1 MRPDHNSAAGGQPR
15 RRFPQAAA
23 ARAVAAWALV
33 ALCAGTVCQAQ
44 VSVSA
49 DGQPGFSYPLA
60 VPPGIAGMQPNLSLV
75 YSGGGNG
82 PLGVGWVLA
91 GTSVISRCPAT
102 KDVDGVV
109 RGVGYGPS
117 DKICLDGQR
126 LIQTDAQGN
135 ALATQADDSLGLA
148 GTAWREF
155 RTEKDSFARI
165 RAYGSAGDL
174 AANGPAYFRMWT
186 KAGQILEYGT
196 SPAGGV
202 ASNAQ
207 IQAQGK
213 SVVAAWALS
222 RTTELTGNYIDF
234 KYTAARDTAWGSRLN
249 GATVAT
255 TGREWNL
262 AEIQYTGNSSV
273 SPAQAPT
280 VKVVFSYTDRP
291 DNPGG
296 PQDRSELFHQG
307 SKSLNIQRLSEVRTY
322 INSANPEA
330 LGPAEG
336 AVQVKVMKLAYEL
349 GPVTKR
355 SRLVS
360 ITDCVGADAALCAP
374 PFKFGYSAGGDEAYE
389 RNSKFNLYNYDML
402 KTGIGPGGVIPLD
415 FDGDGRTDLLR
426 WTDSPN
432 SAQFMWRSRGDGAF
446 IPVDSSNPVTQGPFN
461 INERL
466 NTANGCYY
474 TLALDFNGDSRTD
487 LLRLMRATATD
498 GSSCGSLRHILFLSQ
513 GDGTF
518 SSRDVAGI
526 DFGQA
531 TSVRTRQTRCY
542 EGNPLSS
549 PKSLA
554 ETTAVRDRTCEF
566 LGYTQTEGRNYHILD
581 INADG
586 LPDIVTT
593 LLPAF
598 DETASPPSDATSC
611 ASITCTRIYLGQA
624 GGGFIEST
632 ISNVTHRS
640 LYAAPPATTASVY
653 NALRRANIADVN
665 GDGVAD
671 IIGNAGI
678 WLSRGDGNFDLSSAA
693 ADILVGC
700 AFPLDFNADGRT
712 DCLVPSVN
720 AAASQTLWVSDGTNG
735 ARKLGNFNLT
745 AADQLLMGSANTTV
759 LNTGVELIG
768 GFDGAPAALLRW
780 RDDPTQNKL
789 YLSNGDGTFRTSTT
803 FNLNTAARGLGHS
816 DGKTDILVAD
826 FTGSG
831 HTEILRMK
839 DSPTADANEA
849 TRNELYVRSHKAEP
863 ADLLTSVTTPT
874 GSVTTVVYANLLQT
888 DRYTR
893 DSGDDKARYPKHDI
907 SSPMP
912 VVVTLKT
919 DSGLV
924 QTEGANAGQPLYVS
938 TEYAYQGL
946 KGSFAGRGMLGFR
959 ETRQQSNAPNG
970 DELTIV
976 TRYLQDHPY
985 IGNAG
990 ITRTLHGKLDQANAP
1005 EISRTESTYCD
1016 MSASLANAA
1025 PSPLAPC
1032 PLPTGIKIAR
1042 PYLYKAVETGR
1053 DLDRS
1058 ELPTV
1063 TTTNTYNT
1071 SGDLKEVVTQTTGT
1085 ALGLSQTFTK
1095 INTNEYEPDKTEG
1108 DQWILGR
1115 LKSSKV
1121 RSIVPNSLPSITTG
1135 AGTSPTATDRVGTG
1149 PVPPLNPA
1157 VLNVILQ
1164 LLLDD

>member
-1 MRPDHNSAAGGQPR
+1 MRPVHGSAASR
-15 RRFPQAAA
+15 RLVGRWSAAA
-23 ARAVAAWALV
+23 AAWVVA
-33 ALCAGTVCQAQ
+33 ALCAGTMGQAQAQ

-49 DGQPGFSYPLA
+49 DGQPGFSYPIA

-91 GTSVISRCPAT
+91 GTSVIARCPAT
-102 KDVDGVV
+102 KDVDGIV
-109 RGVGYGPS
+109 RGVSYAPP

-126 LIQTDAQGN
+126 LVQTDAQGN
-135 ALATQADDSLGLA
+135 ALSSQADDSLGLA
-148 GTAWREF
+148 GTGWREF

-165 RAYGSAGDL
+165 RAYGSAADL
-174 AANGPAYFRMWT
+174 AANGPAYFKMWT
-186 KAGQILEYGT
+186 KGGQILEYGS
-196 SPAGGV
+196 SPGGV

-207 IQAQGK
+207 IRAQGR

-234 KYTAARDTAWGSRLN
+234 KYTAARDTAWGSRLS
-249 GATVAT
+249 GAAAAT
-255 TGREWNL
+255 TGSEWNL
-262 AEIQYTGNSSV
+262 AEVQYTGNRSV
-273 SPAQAPT
+273 SPEQAPT

-291 DNPGG
+291 SNDGG

-322 INSANPEA
+322 VNSANPGV

-360 ITDCVGADAALCAP
+360 ITDCVGAGGTLCAP
-374 PFKFGYSAGGDEAYE
+374 PFKFGYSAGGDESYE
-389 RNSKFNLYNYDML
+389 RNSKFNLYNFDLL
-402 KTGIGPGGVIPLD
+402 KTGVGPGGVIPLD

-426 WTDSPN
+426 WTDSSNAP
-432 SAQFMWRSRGDGAF
+432 QVLWRSRGDGAF
-446 IPVDSSNPVTQGPFN
+446 IPVGAENPVTQGPFN
-461 INERL
+461 IQDRL
-466 NTANGCYY
+466 NTVNGCYY
-474 TLALDFNGDSRTD
+474 TVAMDFNGDMRAD
-487 LLRLMRATATD
+487 LLRLMRAAATD
-498 GSSCGSLRHILFLSQ
+498 GSSCGTVRHILFLSR

-518 SSRDVAGI
+518 SSQDVTGI
-526 DFGQA
+526 DFTQKA
-531 TSVRTRQTRCY
+531 SVLAARYSGCR
-542 EGNPLSS
+542 GGVPLKAES
-549 PKSLA
+549 PMRVVDP
-554 ETTAVRDRTCEF
+554 EPCEPEL
-566 LGYTQTEGRNYHILD
+566 LGYSQTEGRNYHILD

-593 LLPAF
+593 LLPGF
-598 DETASPPSDATSC
+598 GTTANSPTEEQTC
-611 ASITCTRIYLGQA
+611 ASTTCTRIYLGRP
-624 GGGFIEST
+624 GGGFVEST
-632 ISNVTHRS
+632 ASNVTHRS

-671 IIGNAGI
+671 IIGNSGI
-678 WLSRGDGNFDLSSAA
+678 WLSRGDGNFDLSSATSGS
-693 ADILVGC
+693 LVGC
-700 AFPLDFNADGRT
+700 AFPLDFNADGRA

-735 ARKLGNFNLT
+735 AKKLGNFNLT
-745 AADQLLMGSANTTV
+745 AADQLLMGSASTTA

-780 RDDPTQNKL
+780 RDDATQNKL
-789 YLSNGDGTFRTSTT
+789 YLSNGDGTFRTSTS

-831 HTEILRMK
+831 QSEILRLK
-839 DSPTADANEA
+839 DSPTGDAVEA
-849 TRNELYVRSHKAEP
+849 SSNVLYVRSHKAEP

-874 GSVTTVVYANLLQT
+874 GAITSVVYAKLLQSG
-888 DRYTR
+888 RYTI
-893 DSGDDKARYPKHDI
+893 DSGDDKATYPKYDLN
-907 SSPMP
+907 SPMP
-912 VVVTLKT
+912 VIVTLNT
-919 DSGLV
+919 DSGLL
-924 QTEGANAGQPLYVS
+924 QPDGKPLYVQ
-938 TEYAYQGL
+938 TEYAYKGL

-959 ETRQQSNAPNG
+959 EIRQQSNAPNG
-970 DELTIV
+970 DPLTIV
-976 TRYLQDHPY
+976 TESLQDHPY

-990 ITRTLHGKLDQANAP
+990 ITRTLRGTLAQTDAA

-1016 MSASLANAA
+1016 MAANLASAA

-1032 PLPTGIKIAR
+1032 PLPAGTKITR
-1042 PYLYKAVETGR
+1042 PYLYKAVETGH
-1053 DLDRS
+1053 DLDPARS
-1058 ELPTV
+1058 ALPTV

-1071 SGDLKEVVTQTTGT
+1071 TGDLKEVVTVTTGT
-1085 ALGLSQTFTK
+1085 ALGLAQTFTK
-1095 INTNEYEPDKTEG
+1095 INTNEYEPDKTDG

-1121 RSIVPNSLPSITTG
+1121 RSIVPNSLPAIGTSP
-1135 AGTSPTATDRVGTG
+1135 GTSPTASDGIGAG

>member
-1 MRPDHNSAAGGQPR
+1 MSPVHEGAAGR
-15 RRFPQAAA
+15 RPLERLSE
-23 ARAVAAWALV
+23 RLSDRLSVAVAAWAVV
-33 ALCAGTVCQAQ
+33 ALCASAASHAQ

-49 DGQPGFSYPLA
+49 DGQPGFSYPIA

-75 YSGGGNG
+75 YSGGGSG

-91 GTSVISRCPAT
+91 GTSVIARCPAT

-109 RGVGYGPS
+109 RGVSYAAA

-135 ALATQADDSLGLA
+135 ALSTQADDSLGLA

-165 RAYGSAGDL
+165 RAYGSAADL
-174 AANGPAYFRMWT
+174 AANGPAYFKMWT

-196 SPAGGV
+196 SPGGV

-207 IQAQGK
+207 IRAQGK

-234 KYTAARDTAWGSRLN
+234 KYTPARDTAWGTRLS

-255 TGREWNL
+255 TGSEWNL
-262 AEIQYTGNSSV
+262 AEVQYTGNSSLTPV
-273 SPAQAPT
+273 QAPT

-291 DNPGG
+291 DNDGG

-322 INSANPEA
+322 VNSANPGV

-355 SRLVS
+355 SRLAS
-360 ITDCVGADAALCAP
+360 ITDCVGAGGTLCAP

-389 RNSKFNLYNYDML
+389 RNGKFNLYNFDLM
-402 KTGIGPGGVIPLD
+402 KVGASAGGAIPLD
-415 FDGDGRTDLLR
+415 FDGDGRTDLLH
-426 WTDSPN
+426 WSDS
-432 SAQFMWRSRGDGAF
+432 SGATQTLFRSRGDGAF
-446 IPVDSSNPVTQGPFN
+446 IPVGAENPVTQGPFN
-461 INERL
+461 IQERL
-466 NTANGCYY
+466 NTVNGCYY
-474 TLALDFNGDSRTD
+474 TVAMDFNGDMRTD

-498 GSSCGSLRHILFLSQ
+498 GASCGTLRHILFLSR

-518 SSRDVAGI
+518 SSQDVTGI
-526 DFGQA
+526 DFTQT
-531 TSVRTRQTRCY
+531 TSVRTSHWW
-542 EGNPLSS
+542 GLN
-549 PKSLA
+549 
-554 ETTAVRDRTCEF
+554 
-566 LGYTQTEGRNYHILD
+566 QTEGRNYHVFD
-581 INADG
+581 VNADG
-586 LPDIVTT
+586 LPDIVTSM
-593 LLPAF
+593 LPAF
-598 DETASPPSDATSC
+598 AQALAPTDEVTC
-611 ASITCTRIYLGQA
+611 ASITCTRIYLGQP
-624 GGGFIEST
+624 GGGFAET
-632 ISNVTHRS
+632 QAMNVAHRS
-640 LYAAPPATTASVY
+640 LYAAPPPNNASVY
-653 NALRRANIADVN
+653 NALRRPNVADIN
-665 GDGVAD
+665 GDGMAD
-671 IIGNAGI
+671 VIAETGT
-678 WLSRGDGNFDLSSAA
+678 WLSRGDGNFDLIAGV
-693 ADILVGC
+693 ADTLLGC
-700 AFPLDFNADGRT
+700 AFPLDANADGRT
-712 DCLVPSVN
+712 DCLVPTINS
-720 AAASQTLWVSDGTNG
+720 AASQSLWVSDGTSG
-735 ARKLGNFNLT
+735 TRKLGNFNLT
-745 AADQLLMGSANTTV
+745 SADQILMATPSAGPWTPTNA

-789 YLSNGDGTFRTSTT
+789 YLSNGDGSFRTSTS

-831 HTEILRMK
+831 QSEILRLK
-839 DSPTADANEA
+839 DSPTGDAVEA
-849 TRNELYVRSHKAEP
+849 TSNVLYVRTHKAEP

-874 GSVTTVVYANLLQT
+874 GAITTVLYASLLKSGL
-888 DRYTR
+888 YTS
-893 DSGDDKARYPKHDI
+893 DAGTAKAAVYPKYDV
-907 SSPMP
+907 STPMQ
-912 VVVTLKT
+912 VVAVIDT
-919 DSGLV
+919 DSGIVHTSGEDIGEPVYV
-924 QTEGANAGQPLYVS
+924 QTR
-938 TEYAYQGL
+938 YAYAGL

-970 DELTIV
+970 EALTIV
-976 TRYLQDHPY
+976 TQHLQDHPY

-990 ITRTLHGKLDQANAP
+990 ITRTLRGTLYQTDAA
-1005 EISRTESTYCD
+1005 EISRTDSTYCD
-1016 MSASLANAA
+1016 MSASPASAA
-1025 PSPLAPC
+1025 PSPLSPC
-1032 PLPTGIKIAR
+1032 PLPAGTRIAR

-1053 DLDRS
+1053 DLDGS
-1058 ELPTV
+1058 ALPTV
-1063 TTTNTYNT
+1063 TTTNTFNT
-1071 SGDLKEVVTQTTGT
+1071 TGDLKEVVTETTGT
-1085 ALGLSQTFTK
+1085 ALGLSQTFKK

-1121 RSIVPNSLPSITTG
+1121 RSIVPNSLPAIATS
-1135 AGTSPTATDRVGTG
+1135 AGNSPTASDRIGTG
-1149 PVPPLNPA
+1149 PVPPINPA

>member
-1 MRPDHNSAAGGQPR
+1 MALAACLL
-15 RRFPQAAA
+15 AAHMA
-23 ARAVAAWALV
+23 
-33 ALCAGTVCQAQ
+33 CQAQ

-49 DGQPGFSYPLA
+49 DGQPGFSYPIA

-109 RGVGYGPS
+109 RGVSYASS

-126 LIQTDAQGN
+126 LIQTNAQGIVSP
-135 ALATQADDSLGLA
+135 TQADDSLGLA

-165 RAYGSAGDL
+165 RAYGSAAGL
-174 AANGPAYFRMWT
+174 AANGPAYFKMWT
-186 KAGQILEYGT
+186 KGGQVLEYGS
-196 SPAGGV
+196 SPATGV
-202 ASNAQ
+202 ATVLASNAQ

-222 RTTELTGNYIDF
+222 RTTEATGNTIDF
-234 KYTAARDTAWGSRLN
+234 KYTAARDTAWGSRLS

-255 TGREWNL
+255 TGSEWNL

-273 SPAQAPT
+273 VPAQAPT
-280 VKVVFSYTDRP
+280 VKVVFSYIDRP
-291 DNPGG
+291 DNDGG

-307 SKSLNIQRLSEVRTY
+307 SKSLSIQRLNEVRTY
-322 INSANPEA
+322 VNSANPGV

-355 SRLVS
+355 SRLAS
-360 ITDCVGADAALCAP
+360 ITDCVGANGTLCAP

-389 RNSKFNLYNYDML
+389 RNTMFNLYNLDLL
-402 KTGIGPGGVIPLD
+402 KTGVGAGGAIPLD

-426 WTDSPN
+426 WTDASN
-432 SAQFMWRSRGDGAF
+432 ATQVLWRSRGDGAF
-446 IPVDSSNPVTQGPFN
+446 IPVGAENPVTRGPFN
-461 INERL
+461 IQDRL
-466 NTANGCYY
+466 NTTNGCYY
-474 TLALDFNGDSRTD
+474 AVAMDFNADLRTD

-498 GSSCGSLRHILFLSQ
+498 GSSCGALRHLLFLSR
-513 GDGTF
+513 GDGSF
-518 SSRDVAGI
+518 SSQDVTGV
-526 DFGQA
+526 DFTQKTG
-531 TSVRTRQTRCY
+531 VRTRHNICPRG
-542 EGNPLSS
+542 EG
-549 PKSLA
+549 
-554 ETTAVRDRTCEF
+554 CEW
-566 LGYTQTEGRNYHILD
+566 LGDSQTEGQNYHILD

-586 LPDIVTT
+586 LPDIVTS
-593 LLPAF
+593 LLPSFA
-598 DETASPPSDATSC
+598 TTTSPPGDAVSC

-624 GGGFIEST
+624 GGGFVEAT
-632 ISNVTHRS
+632 ATNVTHRS
-640 LYAAPPATTASVY
+640 LYADPPAATTSVY

-671 IIGNAGI
+671 IIGKYGL
-678 WLSRGDGNFDLSSAA
+678 WLSRGDGNFDISSFAA
-693 ADILVGC
+693 MAGC
-700 AFPLDFNADGRT
+700 AFPLDFNGDGRT
-712 DCLVPSVN
+712 DCLDPGVNN
-720 AAASQTLWVSDGTNG
+720 AAGQVLWVSDGTNG
-735 ARKLGNFNLT
+735 AKKLGNFNLT
-745 AADQLLMGSANTTV
+745 AADQLLMGSANATV

-789 YLSNGDGTFRTSTT
+789 YLSNSDGTFRTSTS
-803 FNLNTAARGLGHS
+803 FNLNTAARALGHS

-831 HTEILRMK
+831 QSEILRLK
-839 DSPTADANEA
+839 DSPTGDANEA
-849 TRNELYVRSHKAEP
+849 TTNVLYVRSHKAEP

-874 GSVTTVVYANLLQT
+874 GAITSVVYAKLLQSS
-888 DRYTR
+888 RYTS
-893 DSGDDKARYPKHDI
+893 DAGTDKAATYPKYDLRT
-907 SSPMP
+907 PMQ
-912 VVVTLKT
+912 VVVTLNT
-919 DSGLV
+919 DSGLAK
-924 QTEGANAGQPLYVS
+924 TDGQSLYVQ
-938 TEYAYQGL
+938 TEYAYTGL

-970 DELTIV
+970 DALTIV
-976 TRYLQDHPY
+976 AQHLQDYPY

-990 ITRTLHGKLDQANAP
+990 ITRTLRGKLDQADAA
-1005 EISRTESTYCD
+1005 EISRTESIYCD
-1016 MSASLANAA
+1016 MSVSLASAA
-1025 PSPLAPC
+1025 PLPLAPC
-1032 PLPTGIKIAR
+1032 PLPAGTRITR
-1042 PYLYKAVETGR
+1042 PYLYKAVEAGR
-1053 DLDRS
+1053 DIDADRS
-1058 ELPTV
+1058 LLPTV

-1071 SGDLKEVVTQTTGT
+1071 SGDLKEVVTVTTGT
-1085 ALGLSQTFTK
+1085 ALGLAQTFTK
-1095 INTNEYEPDKTEG
+1095 INTNEYEPDKTDG

-1121 RSIVPNSLPSITTG
+1121 RSIVPNSLPGITTSPG
-1135 AGTSPTATDRVGTG
+1135 NSPTASDRVGTG
-1149 PVPPLNPA
+1149 PVPPINPA
-1157 VLNVILQ
+1157 VLNIILQ

>member
-15 RRFPQAAA
+15 RPFPQAVAA
-23 ARAVAAWALV
+23 WAVAAWALA

-49 DGQPGFSYPLA
+49 DGQPGFSYPIA

-126 LIQTDAQGN
+126 LIQTDAQGQ
-135 ALATQADDSLGLA
+135 ALANQADDSLGLA

-165 RAYGSAGDL
+165 RAYGAAGDL
-174 AANGPAYFRMWT
+174 AANGPAYFKMWT

-196 SPAGGV
+196 SPDGV

-234 KYTAARDTAWGSRLN
+234 KYTEARDTAWGSRLS

-262 AEIQYTGNSSV
+262 AEVQYTGNSKL
-273 SPAQAPT
+273 SPKQAPT

-322 INSANPEA
+322 VNSANPEA

-349 GPVTKR
+349 GSVTKR

-461 INERL
+461 IKERL

-474 TLALDFNGDSRTD
+474 TLAMDFNGDMRTD

-526 DFGQA
+526 DFGQVTQRYTSHYGGCRGQIPLKGGAA
-531 TSVRTRQTRCY
+531 TPML
-542 EGNPLSS
+542 NPE
-549 PKSLA
+549 PC
-554 ETTAVRDRTCEF
+554 DPEF
-566 LGYTQTEGRNYHILD
+566 LGYSASEGRNFHVLD

-586 LPDIVTT
+586 LPDIVTSV
-593 LLPAF
+593 LPAF
-598 DETASPPSDATSC
+598 GMTDQAPSDATTC
-611 ASITCTRIYLGQA
+611 AAIVCTRVYLGQP
-624 GGGFIEST
+624 GGGFVEST
-632 ISNVTHRS
+632 ATNIAHRS
-640 LYAAPPATTASVY
+640 LYADPPATTASVY
-653 NALRRANIADVN
+653 NALRRAHIADVN

-671 IIGNAGI
+671 VLANTGI
-678 WLSRGDGNFDLSSAA
+678 WLSRGDGNFDLVTHTAGA
-693 ADILVGC
+693 LVGC

-712 DCLVPSVN
+712 DCLVPSIN
-720 AAASQTLWVSDGTNG
+720 AAASQSLWVSDGTNG

-745 AADQLLMGSANTTV
+745 AADQLLMGSAGTTV

-789 YLSNGDGTFRTSTT
+789 YLSNGDGTFRTSTS

-831 HTEILRMK
+831 HSEILRLK
-839 DSPTADANEA
+839 DSPTGDNVEA
-849 TRNELYVRSHKAEP
+849 TSNVLYVRSHKASP
-863 ADLLTSVTTPT
+863 ADLLTIVTSPT
-874 GSVTTVVYANLLQT
+874 GSVTSVVYANLLQSG
-888 DRYTR
+888 RYTS
-893 DSGDDKARYPKHDI
+893 DSGDDKAAYPKYDI

-912 VVVTLKT
+912 VVVTLNT
-919 DSGLV
+919 DSGLEQNVYV
-924 QTEGANAGQPLYVS
+924 Q
-938 TEYAYQGL
+938 TEYAYKGL
-946 KGSFAGRGMLGFR
+946 KGSFAGRGLLGFR
-959 ETRQQSNAPNG
+959 ETRQQSHAPNG
-970 DELTIV
+970 EALTIV
-976 TRYLQDHPY
+976 TQHLQDHPY

-990 ITRTLHGKLDQANAP
+990 ITRTLRGTLDQTGAT

-1016 MSASLANAA
+1016 MSASTASAA
-1025 PSPLAPC
+1025 PAPLAPC
-1032 PLPTGIKIAR
+1032 PLPAGTRIAR

-1053 DLDRS
+1053 DLDGS
-1058 ELPTV
+1058 ALPTV
-1063 TTTNTYNT
+1063 TTTNTYNST
-1071 SGDLKEVVTQTTGT
+1071 GDLKEVVTETTGT
-1085 ALGLSQTFTK
+1085 ALGLSQTFKK

-1121 RSIVPNSLPSITTG
+1121 RSIVPNSLPSIATSAG
-1135 AGTSPTATDRVGTG
+1135 ASPTASDRIGTG
-1149 PVPPLNPA
+1149 PVPPINPA